1 MTDVYRMD
9 RTAQVYREQPARQA
23 QKAYEGHA
31 DLDGQLVAELYSRP
45 AVSIRDLR
53 NSDVIGTP

>member
-45 AVSIRDLR
+45 AVSIRDC
-53 NSDVIGTP
+53 